1 MKAKW
6 IVVMVMGWLLS
17 ASPGA
22 GDAEA
27 GDTALAQ
34 APPEQA
40 ERIDKE
46 AQKIIDE
53 QMKSLQDREAATF
66 PCSLFPHADI
76 EALAGNPL
84 DKGSYAFNKVSTNDR
99 QYQSES
105 CDWSAAGGDGN
116 EVGLW
121 VSLPKHFASGQVECM
136 PGSDHQKT
144 PGLGDQAWWDYKKFF
159 GMGTLRVCS
168 AKAMLEVRVTVTSKD
183 EKLARKITQTIAQ
196 KVLASQ

>member
-27 GDTALAQ
+27 RDTTLAQ
-34 APPEQA
+34 APSEQSA
-40 ERIDKE
+40 PIDKE
-46 AQKIIDE
+46 ARKIIDE
-53 QMKSLQDREAATF
+53 QTERLQDREAATF
-66 PCSLFPHADI
+66 PCSLFPQADV
-76 EALAGNPL
+76 EALVGNPL
-84 DKGSYAFNKVSTNDR
+84 GKGSYAFNNVSTNDR
-99 QYQSES
+99 QYKSES

-121 VSLPKHFASGQVECM
+121 VSLPKHFASGQVECI
-136 PGSDHQKT
+136 PGSEHQKT

-159 GMGTLRVCS
+159 GTLRVCS
-168 AKAMLEVRVTVTSKD
+168 AKAMLEVTVTVTSKD
-183 EKLARKITQTIAQ
+183 EKLARKIAQTIAQ
-196 KVLASQ
+196 RVLASQ